1 MRVRTVTLC
10 IAAVPALVLASLAHA
25 NGFADP
31 DYPQASHSTMSRDA
45 VAADAMRANN
55 SMHATEVLESQVAT
69 PVSGLD
75 ARRCRP
81 RRSARTTACIPPR
94 CWSRRCRRP
103 WHREACLQATAANKR
118 PGTSPGCREA
128 RRRLGPRCPET
139 AIPGG

>member
-75 ARRCRP
+75 RAQVQ
-81 RRSARTTACIPPR
+81 A
-94 CWSRRCRRP
+94 
-103 WHREACLQATAANKR
+103 EAVRANNSMHPTEVLESQVQAPVASGSLPASNS
-118 PGTSPGCREA
+118 GE
-128 RRRLGPRCPET
+128 
-139 AIPGG
+139 